1 MYIEATDSA
10 AGPFWGPNFL
20 QVGISTDGE
29 PTTLQ
34 IFADI
39 NNDRLRQLNKPMYF
53 YILPNRVYL
62 AKDGNGRYILSFT
75 KFAGVLNAD
84 NNIGASGQEEVAGGV
99 LSFSSTLELP
109 PGVLESVKDQI
120 ITMIKSDPSY
130 KTHPLFQLPAS
141 QPQIELG
148 FVPIEASEVAVSNLT
163 MNDITSDP
171 AKQQADDKWLW
182 RMQGEGKGSIDPNGY
197 NSNVAM
203 VGQYPA
209 ALLAAGLKGESA
221 PIMVHNAL
229 KLRFRCKPIQIVV
242 SANVQKIFENF
253 SSNTKY
259 RDNWNQINI
268 QTAFQ
273 ENSLSQYITVKMIFG
288 DQEIDDKEKKAYMDI
303 AQDAQ
308 NRMFDQIKSYIF
320 DRQEPKVDPA
330 VAADTHS
337 RRLVKDYSLFWGLY
351 NHYSTE
357 DSDNGY
363 SYAFKSNV
371 DITRFNS
378 TFTYTLEGP
387 YSILTV
393 ASGTMNGLFKEIKAK
408 PELEEAYM
416 HFVNLGDAFKKI
428 HVIATSRA
436 NWPDATFPGDPLD
449 KLTLSV
455 GYTDSNGVIQY
466 SNSGRY
472 YDNLSKKLSAPN
484 DTAPA
489 IWTKDDKDRVF
500 VFEFA
505 VNENIA
511 KELQNKIFIRRS
523 VAYKMDPRVKIN
535 DDNTVLVPEEGTTD
549 TQIEVKA
556 NIVGHLIV
564 GPLSLDVNLNQY
576 TDVEVTFEKKGF
588 DPITHLFTAA
598 NINDKKVFEL
608 WTNEN
613 TTAIGWTY
621 KVKVIYKSFGLQPAI
636 DYESEPRPMTGSCPN
651 GIVLQVPP
659 PPDNMIDQLKKYK
672 EKQKELDALYA

>member
-20 QVGISTDGE
+20 EVGISTDGQ

-39 NNDRLRQLNKPMYF
+39 NNDRLRQLNKPRYF

-62 AKDGNGRYILSFT
+62 AKDGIGRYMLDFI
-75 KFAGVLNAD
+75 KFAGVLSAD
-84 NNIGASGQEEVAGGV
+84 NNIGATGQEEVAGGV

-109 PGVLESVKDQI
+109 PGVLDSVKDQI
-120 ITMIKSDPSY
+120 TTMIKSDPSF

-141 QPQIELG
+141 QPQINLG
-148 FVPIEASEVAVSNLT
+148 FVPIDASEVAVSNLT

-182 RMQGEGKGSIDPNGY
+182 RMQGEGKGSIDPNGF

-203 VGQYPA
+203 VGQFPA
-209 ALLAAGLKGESA
+209 ALIASGLHGENT

-242 SANVQKIFENF
+242 NANVSKIFENF

-259 RDNWNQINI
+259 KDDWNQINI
-268 QTAFQ
+268 QTVFQ

-308 NRMFDQIKSYIF
+308 NKMFDQIKSYIF

-337 RRLVKDYSLFWGLY
+337 RQLVKDYSLFWGLY
-351 NHYSTE
+351 NHYSE
-357 DSDNGY
+357 QDSDNGY

-371 DITRFNS
+371 DITQFNS

-393 ASGTMNGLFKEIKAK
+393 ASGTMSGLFNEIKAK
-408 PELEEAYM
+408 PELEQAYIQ
-416 HFVNLGDAFKKI
+416 FVNLGDAFKKI

-436 NWPDATFPGDPLD
+436 NWPDSNAAGDPLD

-511 KELQNKIFIRRS
+511 KDLQNKIFIKRT

-535 DDNTVLVPEEGTTD
+535 DDNTVLIPEEPTTD

-564 GPLSLDVNLNQY
+564 GPLNLDVNLDQH
-576 TDVEVTFEKKGF
+576 TEIEVTFEKNGF
-588 DPITHLFTAA
+588 DPTTWLFSAA

-613 TTAIGWTY
+613 TTLISWTY
-621 KVKVIYKSFGLQPAI
+621 KVKVTYKSFGLMPAI
-636 DYESEPRPMTGSCPN
+636 TYEAAPTPMQGSYPN
-651 GIVLQVPP
+651 GIMLHIPP
-659 PPDNMIDQLKKYK
+659 PPDNLIDQLKSYKAK
-672 EKQKELDALYA
+672 EKELEALDA

>member
-10 AGPFWGPNFL
+10 AGPFLDVNTLEVGTSIEGE
-20 QVGISTDGE
+20 QV
-29 PTTLQ
+29 TLQ
-34 IFADI
+34 LFPDI
-39 NNDRLRQLNKPMYF
+39 NNDRLRVLNKPLHF
-53 YILPNRVYL
+53 YIMPSRVFL
-62 AKDGNGRYILSFT
+62 AKDANGRYKLDFI
-75 KFAGVLNAD
+75 KFAGVLNGD
-84 NNIGASGQEEVAGGV
+84 NNIGASGDEEIAGGV
-99 LSFSSTLELP
+99 LSFTSTLELP
-109 PGVLESVKDQI
+109 AGVLDSVKDQI
-120 ITMIKSDPSY
+120 MERVKSDSNY
-130 KTHPLFQLPAS
+130 KTHPLYQLPAG

-148 FVPIEASEVAVSNLT
+148 FVPVEASEVAVSNLSL
-163 MNDITSDP
+163 NDLKDP
-171 AKQQADDKWLW
+171 SKQQANDKWLW
-182 RMQGEGKGSIDPNGY
+182 RMQGDGQGSLDPNGY
-197 NSNVAM
+197 NSFVAM

-209 ALLAAGLKGESA
+209 ALLAAGLHGESTPLA
-221 PIMVHNAL
+221 VYNAL
-229 KLRFRCKPIQIVV
+229 KLRFRCKPIQIKVT
-242 SANVQKIFENF
+242 ANVQKVFENF

-259 RDNWNQINI
+259 KDNWTQENI
-268 QTAFQ
+268 QHVFQ
-273 ENSLSQYITVKMIFG
+273 ENGLSQYIDVKLIFG
-288 DQEIDDKEKKAYMDI
+288 DQELDDKEKKLYIDL
-303 AQDAQ
+303 AQDEQ
-308 NRMFDQIKSYIF
+308 NKMFEQIKSFIF

-337 RRLVKDYSLFWGLY
+337 KRLVKDYSVFWGLY
-351 NHYSTE
+351 NHYSE
-357 DSDNGY
+357 QDSDNGY

-371 DITRFNS
+371 DLTQFNS
-378 TFTYTLEGP
+378 AYTYTIQGP
-387 YSILTV
+387 YFLTTT
-393 ASGTMNGLFKEIKAK
+393 ASGTMSGLFSQIKAK
-408 PELEEAYM
+408 PELEQAYM
-416 HFVNLGDAFKKI
+416 QFVNLGDAFKKI

-436 NWPDATFPGDPLD
+436 NWPDTNGGGDPLD

-472 YDNLSKKLSAPN
+472 YDNLSKKLSAP
-484 DTAPA
+484 DDRSPA

-505 VNENIA
+505 VNDNIA
-511 KELQNKIFIRRS
+511 KELQNKIFVKRS
-523 VAYKMDPRVKIN
+523 VSYKMDPRVKIN
-535 DDNTVLVPEEGTTD
+535 DDNTVLIPEEGTTD

-564 GPLSLDVNLNQY
+564 GPLSLDIGLNQY

-598 NINDKKVFEL
+598 NSNDKKVFEL

-636 DYESEPRPMTGSCPN
+636 DYESEPRSMTGSSPY

-659 PPDNMIDQLKKYK
+659 PPENMIDQLKKYK